1 MDMIVRDLMYQ
12 IPRLDHNMVS
22 LAKVVNKN
30 AKVTNKH
37 SIALIFMGVSLIVT
51 KIRVSKL
58 EKEVEELKE
67 GKEVI
72 DESEI

>member
-30 AKVTNKH
+30 AKVTNRH
-37 SIALIFMGVSLIVT
+37 GIALIFMGVSLIVT
-51 KIRVSKL
+51 KVRLNKL
-58 EKEVEELKE
+58 EEEIEELKE
-67 GKEVI
+67 GRGVI
-72 DESEI
+72 DAREI